1 MDDWNILLSLIMMI
15 IVMALAYIT
24 TVFLASRLQM
34 TSKTRHLRVIDQL
47 ILDKDKR
54 IVIVEIAQRFHVLAF
69 SANHVEN
76 LGLIEDSGMLV
87 ISDSSRSESFKNIL
101 ATRMTQWRKRDE

>member
-1 MDDWNILLSLIMMI
+1 MEDWNILLSLIMMI
-15 IVMALAYIT
+15 TVMAFAYIT
-24 TVFLASRLQM
+24 TVFLASRMQM
-34 TSKTRHLRVIDQL
+34 SSKTKHLKVVDQL

-76 LGLIEDSGMLV
+76 LGLIEDFGMLV
-87 ISDSSRSESFKNIL
+87 SNDSNHSVSFKNIL